1 MFQKSLHIGEKM
13 ATIATEKIEK
23 IQKSE
28 EEWKRSLSPEK
39 FNILR
44 KEGTEPAFQN
54 KYWDNHEPG
63 TYVCGGCGLPL
74 FRSEDKFNSG
84 TGWPSFTR
92 PIAEN
97 VVETRP
103 DNKFGMRRV
112 SVECARCGGHL
123 GHVFEDGPPPTG
135 LRYCMNSGSLDFIPK
150 K

>member
-1 MFQKSLHIGEKM
+1 MTTIG
-13 ATIATEKIEK
+13 TEKIEK
-23 IQKSE
+23 IEKSE
-28 EEWKRSLSPEK
+28 EEWKRSLSPER
-39 FNILR
+39 FLILR

-92 PIAEN
+92 PISEQ
-97 VVETRP
+97 VVETKSDKR
-103 DNKFGMRRV
+103 FGMRRV